1 MRLILLLLAAGAV
14 APEGERETVAE
25 TALAEGLAA
34 MAPAER
40 EMFWAKLRRRVARPP
55 SLVAPAEEVGGRRRR
70 VQAGNY
76 SVGSCLGYPTPPSMQ
91 RNADT
96 GVRPV
101 HPPAL
106 SLSLARACC
115 LCLCHSLSLCGT
127 HRAPSCVSPLP
138 LLLSVCA
145 AALPLPPL
153 LLQAAVVQSPHSHL
167 RQRVVGGDRRWTWW
181 WRWMTAPISTSWRPT
196 SRRCCWRR

>member
-106 SLSLARACC
+106 SLARALSASATRCRC
-115 LCLCHSLSLCGT
+115 VAHTEHLPVCLLCLFFCLS
-127 HRAPSCVSPLP
+127 A
-138 LLLSVCA
+138 LLHCL
-145 AALPLPPL
+145 
-153 LLQAAVVQSPHSHL
+153 SHL
-167 RQRVVGGDRRWTWW
+167 CCSRQLWPSHR
-181 WRWMTAPISTSWRPT
+181 TAI
-196 SRRCCWRR
+196 